1 MLRQLGKQIK
11 VRFGDGSAAAVLL
24 HSLYWFFAIVY
35 WELVLHIAA
44 FGAPELR
51 FGYVLGFS
59 VPVSVVLGCITALM
73 PGRGRGLLLGLLT
86 GFLTVLYCS
95 QMVYYF
101 IFGTLYSAAMIQQG
115 GDAMTSFW
123 RELLLTMRDNL
134 PALLTALVPGALLL
148 LAGIFRRGRAGRCS
162 FLWCLVLLAAS
173 LAVQFAMVQCLKLG
187 GTGYFSDYYFYY
199 SDSTTMDQS
208 VSRFGLLTAFRL
220 ELATKE
226 TPRAEE
232 ETYYIPETKP
242 LEPAPTQPQETLPG
256 ETQPQE
262 PVKTHNILEIDFD
275 ALSAMTE
282 DKKLQAIN
290 RYCASLP
297 GTGCNE
303 YTGMLSDYN
312 LIVLCAESFS
322 TGAIHPELTPTLYR
336 LANEGL
342 VFKNFYNTYPNNT
355 SDGEYTLCTGLYPD
369 LTRYKEA
376 PSFYASRASYLPYC
390 LGNIFAQ
397 QRGIQSYGYHNH
409 IGTYYGRNE
418 SHPNMGYVMKFQ
430 GDGLNLVE
438 GWPTSDL
445 EMMEQS
451 VDDYIG
457 QEQFHAYYM
466 TFSGHLLYKTE
477 ANSMASRNWEQ
488 VKDLPISSEA
498 RCYLACHIEL
508 DKALEYLLQR
518 LEAEGVAD
526 RTAIVLV
533 GDHYPY
539 GLYNYQYSELV
550 GYAIDDFTRQKS
562 SLLFWVGGLEENIV
576 VEEYCCNA
584 DILPTILNLW
594 GFDFDSRMLAGT
606 DVFSDGTHVA
616 VLSDKSFFTDK
627 VWLNGST
634 GEIRYQVDPSEV
646 PQGYVED
653 MIRLIETKFSLSAD
667 ILNTAYYNFVFGKDP
682 VSVDREQW
690 E

>member
-1 MLRQLGKQIK
+1 MLRQFETKIK
-11 VRFGDGSAAAVLL
+11 TVLQKGSAAPL
-24 HSLYWFFAIVY
+24 HSLYWFLTIVY
-35 WELVLHIAA
+35 LELALHLIA
-44 FGAPELR
+44 FGAPGLS
-51 FGYVLGFS
+51 FGYALGFS
-59 VPVSVVLGCITALM
+59 VLPAVVLGCLTAWI
-73 PGRGRGLLLGLLT
+73 PRGRGLLMGLLT
-86 GFLTVLYCS
+86 GLLTVLYCS
-95 QMVYYF
+95 QCVYYY

-123 RELLLTMRDNL
+123 REMLLTMWDNL
-134 PALLTALVPGALLL
+134 PTLLMLLVPGAVLLL
-148 LAGIFRRGRAGRCS
+148 VRILRRKKAGLTS
-162 FLWCLVLLAAS
+162 LKWCLVLLAAAV
-173 LAVQFAMVQCLKLG
+173 AVQVATVQCVKLG
-187 GTGYFSDYYFYY
+187 GTGYFSNYYFYY
-199 SDSTTMDQS
+199 GSSTTMDQS

-220 ELATKE
+220 ELSAKE
-226 TPRAEE
+226 KPKAPE

-242 LEPAPTQPQETLPG
+242 VETTPSQPQETLPG

-262 PVKTHNILEIDFD
+262 SVKTHNILDIDFD

-282 DKKLQAIN
+282 DQRLQAIN
-290 RYCASLP
+290 RYCASLS
-297 GTGCNE
+297 GTNCNE

-312 LIVLCAESFS
+312 LILLCAESFS

-336 LANEGL
+336 LVNEGI
-342 VFKNFYNTYPNNT
+342 VFENFYNTYPNNT

-376 PSFYASRASYLPYC
+376 PSFYASRNSYLPYC
-390 LGNIFAQ
+390 LGNLFAQ
-397 QRGIQSYGYHNH
+397 QKGIQSYGYHNH
-409 IGTYYGRNE
+409 VGTYYGRNE
-418 SHPNMGYVMKFQ
+418 SHPNMGYIMQFQ
-430 GDGLNLVE
+430 GDGMELEE

-457 QEQFHAYYM
+457 QDQFHAYYM

-477 ANSMASRNWEQ
+477 SNTMATRNWEQ
-488 VKDLPISSEA
+488 VKDLPISKEA

-518 LEAEGVAD
+518 LEAEGIAD

-550 GYAIDDFTRQKS
+550 GYTTDDFTRQKS
-562 SLLFWVGGLEENIV
+562 SLIFWVGGLEENIV

-634 GEIRYQVDPSEV
+634 GQIRYQVDPSQV
-646 PQGYVED
+646 PEGYVED

-667 ILNTAYYNFVFGKDP
+667 ILNTAYYNFVFGKEQ
-682 VSVDREQW
+682 VSVGRDQW